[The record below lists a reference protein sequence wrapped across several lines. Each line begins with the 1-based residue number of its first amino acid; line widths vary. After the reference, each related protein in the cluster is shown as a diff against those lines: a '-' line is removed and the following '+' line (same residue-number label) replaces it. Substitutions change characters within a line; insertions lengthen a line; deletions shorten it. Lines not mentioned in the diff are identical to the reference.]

1 MKKLLLLLAGLL
13 FAVLPSKAQDKIA
26 EITSTVVT
34 NIEDLTTG
42 YYVIN
47 CYIPRT
53 QGDVEQNSPEKPW
66 GSLYYN
72 PNRLDRPFDVTSDG
86 FIFEGQ
92 SQVSSEQAAYIWF
105 VSKDESG
112 ILKIQNV
119 KKDVYIPVDPEM
131 NKNMNMTSA
140 KATATLKGSNK
151 TYTDILERTMSG
163 IVLQYT
169 EESVTG
175 GPWTIYAN
183 YASPQD
189 PNLSY
194 WTSGDGEVMFQFVKL
209 QNIDFSFKYPFKT
222 SIAPTAEGFHPETRW
237 QLLTIKNQYLYYTND
252 NTNIR
257 VQEPIFYDDKYWWA
271 FSINEDGSFTIY
283 NKAAGPTKV
292 LAAGAMSGNNGG
304 STFPRFVASDNI
316 PEGQIAKWN
325 FLESTY
331 YTDKKGFYIY
341 RGNAKNEKMN
351 LRGDLAFWTG
361 GQDGGSTFWI
371 STANTAALKV
381 KVKEQQDART
391 GYIGVMINDGS
402 NSEYSEFID
411 KLNNATTPED
421 IQDAINYAGNAQNV
435 YTFDPDKFYRL
446 QNVMRGGVLQINTQS
461 GANYKKLTQSTMNK
475 TNANML
481 WKVETID
488 GIENGVKLYHVNAGE
503 YAGNPGNTTLNKT
516 GAEYIKV
523 DWKLGNYG
531 FKQNGTNNYLVQFSG
546 GNIASWS
553 EGGKGTDHAWYIMPA
568 EDIELNISAAGYAT
582 VNYPFAVQLPEELTA
597 YTGTANAE
605 KSKFILEEV
614 PDGAVPA
621 NTPVVIEGGEGTH
634 TLTIDYEN
642 TNDRIE
648 SDLSGSLLPIAIS
661 ADDYILAKDANEVVG
676 FYKTTDGGTLAQN
689 KAYIEST
696 PAIQAVRG
704 FGFSTEGDGTTGI
717 ENTVTETENEEYYD
731 LQGRRVLNPTKGIYV
746 TKSGKKVLFIK

>member
-1 MKKLLLLLAGLL
+1 MKKLLLFLAGLL
-13 FAVLPSKAQDKIA
+13 FAVLPSNAQDKIA

-53 QGDVEQNSPEKPW
+53 QGDVDQNTPEKPW

-86 FIFEGQ
+86 FIFEDQ
-92 SQVSSEQAAYIWF
+92 SQVSSEQGAYIWF

-119 KKDVYIPVDPEM
+119 KKDVYIPVDPER
-131 NKNMNMTSA
+131 NKNMNMESA

-169 EESVTG
+169 EESVTD
-175 GPWTIYAN
+175 GPWTIHAN

-194 WTSGDGEVMFQFVKL
+194 WTSGDGEVIFQFVKL

-271 FSINEDGSFTIY
+271 FSINEDGSFAIY

-371 STANTAALKV
+371 STVNTAKL

-391 GYIGVMINDGS
+391 GYIGVMINDES

-488 GIENGVKLYHVNAGE
+488 GIEDGVKLYHVNAGE

-531 FKQNGTNNYLVQFSG
+531 FKQNGTNNYLVQFAG
-546 GNIASWS
+546 GNIASWN

-568 EDIELNISAAGYAT
+568 EDIELNISDAGYAT

-648 SDLSGSLLPIAIS
+648 SDLDGSLLPIEITP
-661 ADDYILAKDANEVVG
+661 DDYILAKNGESVG

-689 KAYIEST
+689 KAYIKST

-746 TKSGKKVLFIK
+746 TKSGKKVLFVK

>member
-1 MKKLLLLLAGLL
+1 MA
-13 FAVLPSKAQDKIA
+13 IA
-26 EITSTVVT
+26 NHQKS
-34 NIEDLTTG
+34 
-42 YYVIN
+42 
-47 CYIPRT
+47 
-53 QGDVEQNSPEKPW
+53 
-66 GSLYYN
+66 
-72 PNRLDRPFDVTSDG
+72 
-86 FIFEGQ
+86 
-92 SQVSSEQAAYIWF
+92 
-105 VSKDESG
+105 
-112 ILKIQNV
+112 
-119 KKDVYIPVDPEM
+119 
-131 NKNMNMTSA
+131 
-140 KATATLKGSNK
+140 
-151 TYTDILERTMSG
+151 
-163 IVLQYT
+163 
-169 EESVTG
+169 
-175 GPWTIYAN
+175 
-183 YASPQD
+183 
-189 PNLSY
+189 
-194 WTSGDGEVMFQFVKL
+194 
-209 QNIDFSFKYPFKT
+209 
-222 SIAPTAEGFHPETRW
+222 
-237 QLLTIKNQYLYYTND
+237 LLTIKNQYLYYTND
-252 NTNIR
+252 NINIR

-271 FSINEDGSFTIY
+271 FSINEDGSFAIY

-381 KVKEQQDART
+381 KEQQDART
-391 GYIGVMINDGS
+391 GYIGVMINDES

-503 YAGNPGNTTLNKT
+503 YAGNPENTTLNKT

-531 FKQNGTNNYLVQFSG
+531 FKQNGTNKYLVQFAG
-546 GNIASWS
+546 GNIASWN

-568 EDIELNISAAGYAT
+568 EDIEVNITNAGYAT
-582 VNYPFAVQLPEELTA
+582 VNYPFAVQLPEDESISA
-597 YTGTANAE
+597 YIGTVISNDN
-605 KSKFILEEV
+605 SKLLLKKISNGLI
-614 PDGAVPA
+614 PA
-621 NTPVVIEGGEGTH
+621 NTPVVLEGVKGETKTY
-634 TLTIDYEN
+634 TLTIVTDNASTNPEEN
-642 TNDRIE
+642 VLKGT
-648 SDLSGSLLPIAIS
+648 LLPEAIS
-661 ADDYILAKDANEVVG
+661 ETFVLGMNNGEVG
-676 FYKTTDGGTLAQN
+676 FYKLSATDNTVGAN
-689 KAYIEST
+689 KAYLPKSALST
-696 PAIQAVRG
+696 SPAGVRG
-704 FGFSTEGDGTTGI
+704 VTFSFDDNSGETTGI
-717 ENTVTETENEEYYD
+717 EDATINLAEEEFYD
-731 LQGRRVLNPTKGIYV
+731 LQGRRVMNPTKGIYV
-746 TKSGKKVLFIK
+746 TKSGKKVLFTK